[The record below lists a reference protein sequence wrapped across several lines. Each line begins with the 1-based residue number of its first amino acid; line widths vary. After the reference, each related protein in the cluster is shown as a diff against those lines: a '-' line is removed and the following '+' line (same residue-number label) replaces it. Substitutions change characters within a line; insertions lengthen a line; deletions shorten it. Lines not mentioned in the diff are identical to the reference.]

1 MTNHP
6 PSRVRGTAKNAS
18 PTTSSPTTSPA
29 GPGDQVVHDLLGPDV
44 DQRLRTEAQGDGPD
58 AVLAQLVLETAR
70 EADRLHGRLRLQ
82 AAYSRDRL
90 TEALDDRCTTA
101 FIPVSG
107 LLGPCG
113 HSTDLLA
120 ARCAQQLNQ
129 LGLVVDAYRTAH
141 PTTP

>member
-1 MTNHP
+1 MTKP
-6 PSRVRGTAKNAS
+6 PSRLRGTAKTD
-18 PTTSSPTTSPA
+18 PHTTSSPPA
-29 GPGDQVVHDLLGPDV
+29 IPQGPGEQVVHDLLGRDAG
-44 DQRLRTEAQGDGPD
+44 QRLRTQAQADGPH
-58 AVLAQLVLETAR
+58 AALAQLVLDTAR
-70 EADRLHGRLRLQ
+70 EADRLYERLRLQ

-90 TEALDDRCTTA
+90 TEALDDRRTTA

-129 LGLVVDAYRTAH
+129 LRLVLDTYRTAH
-141 PTTP
+141 EITP

>member
-1 MTNHP
+1 MINL
-6 PSRVRGTAKNAS
+6 PSRVRGTAKAPS
-18 PTTSSPTTSPA
+18 PATSSPPAGPA
-29 GPGDQVVHDLLGPDV
+29 GPGEQVVHDLLGPEAN
-44 DQRLRTEAQGDGPD
+44 QRLRTQAQGDGLH
-58 AVLAQLVLETAR
+58 AVLAQLILETAR

-82 AAYSRDRL
+82 ASYYRDRL
-90 TEALDDRCTTA
+90 TEALDDRRATA

-129 LGLVVDAYRTAH
+129 LGLVLDAYRTAH
-141 PTTP
+141 PTTS

>member
-1 MTNHP
+1 MTNQR
-6 PSRVRGTAKNAS
+6 SRVHDIAEAA
-18 PTTSSPTTSPA
+18 PHTTGSTPA
-29 GPGDQVVHDLLGPDV
+29 TPQGPGEQAVHDLLGPDAN
-44 DQRLRTEAQGDGPD
+44 QRLRTQTQADGPH
-58 AVLAQLVLETAR
+58 AALAQLVLDTAR
-70 EADRLHGRLRLQ
+70 EADRLYERLRLQ

-90 TEALDDRCTTA
+90 TEALDERRTTA

-129 LGLVVDAYRTAH
+129 LGLVLRTYRTAH
-141 PTTP
+141 ETTS

>member
-1 MTNHP
+1 MTNP
-6 PSRVRGTAKNAS
+6 SSRVHGATQTA
-18 PTTSSPTTSPA
+18 PPA
-29 GPGDQVVHDLLGPDV
+29 TPQRPGEQVVHDLLGPDAH
-44 DQRLRTEAQGDGPD
+44 QRLRTQAQADGPH
-58 AVLAQLVLETAR
+58 AALAQLVMETAR
-70 EADRLHGRLRLQ
+70 EADRLYDRLRLQ

-90 TEALDDRCTTA
+90 TEALNHRRTTA

-129 LGLVVDAYRTAH
+129 LGLVLDTYRTARQS
-141 PTTP
+141 TP

>member
-1 MTNHP
+1 MTNP
-6 PSRVRGTAKNAS
+6 PSRVRGTAKTA
-18 PTTSSPTTSPA
+18 PHTTGSTPA
-29 GPGDQVVHDLLGPDV
+29 TPHGPGEQVVNDVLGRDAN
-44 DQRLRTEAQGDGPD
+44 QRLRTQAQADGPH
-58 AVLAQLVLETAR
+58 AGLAQLVLDTAR
-70 EADRLHGRLRLQ
+70 EADRLYERLCLQ

-90 TEALDDRCTTA
+90 TEALDDRRTTA

-129 LGLVVDAYRTAH
+129 LGLVLHTAH
-141 PTTP
+141 QTTP